1 MWRAWCTHSFYF
13 WPYFAGRITV
23 FWLRLQIEKQTYFLL
38 FSFVNFPFAFPTTK
52 VIDVP
57 SCSLRLYTF
66 DTTHEWWLSTKYFLL
81 LKTLACISIQ
91 QSIRRHTHSHDS
103 VRGGKG
109 SIQQNGWCWN
119 IGQQITPCWLLSK
132 NSSIGYLFL
141 RSFGTVRERKGDGW
155 IECRR
160 HYNIST

>member
-23 FWLRLQIEKQTYFLL
+23 FWLRLQIEKQTHFPLFFICQ
-38 FSFVNFPFAFPTTK
+38 FSFCFSNNKSNRRAELFAAFVYIWYNTWVMTEHKIFSFAENF
-52 VIDVP
+52 VM
-57 SCSLRLYTF
+57 
-66 DTTHEWWLSTKYFLL
+66 H
-81 LKTLACISIQ
+81 Q

-141 RSFGTVRERKGDGW
+141 RSFGAVRERKGDGW
-155 IECRR
+155 SECRR